1 MSFNSFSGLLPMSL
15 LNLPNLST
23 LYLGYNQLVGPLPNH
38 AEEEASLNTHF
49 FVILIHS
56 LLLHFLN
63 NGDNTKSTFFHGP
76 RRHRAPF
83 FAKLVGIVAVEV
95 IGSRSSPL
103 QLTLRSCLE
112 SSCLEIKKTGSTLR
126 DQKEIAIKEG

>member
-38 AEEEASLNTHF
+38 
-49 FVILIHS
+49 
-56 LLLHFLN
+56 
-63 NGDNTKSTFFHGP
+63 
-76 RRHRAPF
+76 
-83 FAKLVGIVAVEV
+83 LVGIVAVEV